1 MKEAIKDEINDEE
14 IKDKKVNWFFV
25 MSKFERIFWI
35 TIGILMLSYTT
46 LVLLAHFN
54 TEKKSKKITQKIKKP
69 IISKWITQ
77 LIPSDKMEKNII
89 ENIDY
94 LHQNL
99 ELEKVKVVQTINS
112 EFDKLFENVDT
123 NVDNFLDFHYSI
135 VGEYTEL
142 TTMVAGDI
150 EEKISEKLFGANF
163 SNQIERTSLLIDEKY
178 RNSISKHFKVINNT
192 ASKDIDLDL
201 NEGTLNKLNEDIG
214 LRISTQEGKIGII
227 LSARLAPQVIKVIA
241 AKLATK
247 TIAKVAAK
255 GAAKTTAK
263 FAASGTAATVGL
275 TCGPFA
281 WICSPVAAGVAWF
294 GTDAVVIA
302 GDEYLNREEFKK
314 EILNSLNEQRD
325 LLKENYRK
333 GYTKAFNKFSED
345 LIVKYKNTPIQKK
358 ERVKIQDMISN

>member
-1 MKEAIKDEINDEE
+1 MKEKINDEE
-14 IKDKKVNWFFV
+14 LKDKKVNWFFS

-54 TEKKSKKITQKIKKP
+54 TEKKSKEIRKP
-69 IISKWITQ
+69 IIFKWITEF
-77 LIPSDKMEKNII
+77 IPSDKMEKNII
-89 ENIDY
+89 ENVDY

-99 ELEKVKVVQTINS
+99 ELEKAKVIETINS
-112 EFDKLFENVDT
+112 EFDELFENVDK
-123 NVDNFLDFHYSI
+123 NVDDFLDFHYSI

-142 TTMVAGDI
+142 TAMVAGDI
-150 EEKISEKLFGANF
+150 EEEISEKLFGADF
-163 SNQIERTSLLIDEKY
+163 SNQIERISLLIDEKY
-178 RNSISKHFKVINNT
+178 RNSISQHFKVINNVS
-192 ASKDIDLDL
+192 SKDIDLEL
-201 NEGTLNKLNEDIG
+201 NKGTFNKLNEDIN
-214 LRISTQEGKIGII
+214 LRMSTQEGKIGIM

-255 GAAKTTAK
+255 GAAKTAAK
-263 FAASGTAATVGL
+263 IAAAGTAGTAGL

-294 GTDAVVIA
+294 GTDAVIIA

-325 LLKENYRK
+325 LLKESYRK
-333 GYTKAFNKFSED
+333 DYIESFNQFSKD
-345 LIVKYKNTPIQKK
+345 LIVKYKNTPILKK